1 MEGVGASPFFD
12 KSNNKN
18 NLFGQAPILSSR
30 MPGPTEPPGWRRSG
44 LKSIS
49 TRPNRWPGF
58 QTTERF
64 MSCRTRLQ
72 GSPPRFQTTKHPVH
86 RECHRML
93 RSVCNQ
99 ATFHPK
105 KNCSNVEFNLSLC
118 QCDRA
123 LTQTQGRGDSSKS
136 RAQANDRQTKR
147 HVHVDGSETWP
158 MPAISSTI

>member
-1 MEGVGASPFFD
+1 MQAHFSINQTTKTTCLDKRRFF
-12 KSNNKN
+12 
-18 NLFGQAPILSSR
+18 LPACLG
-30 MPGPTEPPGWRRSG
+30 RRSLQG
-44 LKSIS
+44 GEDRASKVRNESIS